1 MSIGRVVLFLLV
13 GIHWILP
20 FTPVNPHEEAR
31 IVIASVVLGAAF
43 LTLSLRSYRHPTRSF
58 ALAGA
63 LVTVVITVSA
73 LTGAS
78 PVREGAVVKGVF
90 LSGLAW
96 GAFRAA
102 TRDADEMRQATLTG
116 GH

>member
-1 MSIGRVVLFLLV
+1 MSGISSAVCTSASRRNLAHEGHCVSIGRVVLFLLV

-43 LTLSLRSYRHPTRSF
+43 LTLALRSYRHPTRSF

-63 LVTVVITVSA
+63 LVTVVI
-73 LTGAS
+73 G
-78 PVREGAVVKGVF
+78 
-90 LSGLAW
+90 
-96 GAFRAA
+96 
-102 TRDADEMRQATLTG
+102 
-116 GH
+116 